1 MKKTIINI
9 DGEICVGCGACVS
22 RCAQDALRMV
32 DGRAVLVNDN
42 YCDGLGNCIGECPVG
57 AITLTERE
65 VGSRVGVGLSLEGVS
80 GLGGS
85 GLGGSGS
92 SGSGV
97 SACPSLSCS
106 SLVMGSGFSSGSGS
120 SELRQFPVQLGLVTP
135 RPELFGGA
143 ELLLAADCVAYA
155 CGDFHSRW
163 LRGRKLAI
171 ACPKLDANVQ
181 SYVEKLTR
189 MIDEAGIASLT
200 VVVMEVPCC
209 GGLVRIARMARE
221 RAVKSVP
228 MRVVTVSVEGKEIS
242 VEES

>member
-1 MKKTIINI
+1 
-9 DGEICVGCGACVS
+9 
-22 RCAQDALRMV
+22 
-32 DGRAVLVNDN
+32 
-42 YCDGLGNCIGECPVG
+42 
-57 AITLTERE
+57 
-65 VGSRVGVGLSLEGVS
+65 
-80 GLGGS
+80 
-85 GLGGSGS
+85 
-92 SGSGV
+92 
-97 SACPSLSCS
+97 
-106 SLVMGSGFSSGSGS
+106 MGSGFSSGSGS